1 MKTMNFKEAEKH
13 LTELVH
19 RNPEKRDYYFQLADC
34 VGASCDQNR
43 LLEFYQVM
51 QKTFPRA
58 KVSTKH
64 LKIPE
69 NKILI
74 SSFQKQ
80 SRSKSSL
87 EVFSKKLF
95 EVIFLKLC
103 ENVSQIS
110 MLL

>member
-1 MKTMNFKEAEKH
+1 MSELILYQNRILMESNKNVEALANLNNSRDDIVDQVTTLESLVKLHMKTMNFKEAEKY

-58 KVSTKH
+58 KVSTK
-64 LKIPE
+64 
-69 NKILI
+69 
-74 SSFQKQ
+74 
-80 SRSKSSL
+80 
-87 EVFSKKLF
+87 
-95 EVIFLKLC
+95 
-103 ENVSQIS
+103 
-110 MLL
+110 

>member
-1 MKTMNFKEAEKH
+1 MKTMNFKEAEKY

-64 LKIPE
+64 FFRE
-69 NKILI
+69 NKII

-87 EVFSKKLF
+87 EIFSKKLF

-103 ENVSQIS
+103 ENVSQIF

>member
-58 KVSTKH
+58 KVSAKH
-64 LKIPE
+64 LKYPE
-69 NKILI
+69 N
-74 SSFQKQ
+74 FQRIK
-80 SRSKSSL
+80 
-87 EVFSKKLF
+87 F
-95 EVIFLKLC
+95 
-103 ENVSQIS
+103 
-110 MLL
+110 